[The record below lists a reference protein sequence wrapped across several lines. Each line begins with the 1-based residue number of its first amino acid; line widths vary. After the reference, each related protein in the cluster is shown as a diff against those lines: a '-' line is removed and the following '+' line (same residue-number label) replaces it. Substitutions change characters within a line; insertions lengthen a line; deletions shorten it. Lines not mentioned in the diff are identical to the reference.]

1 MRAGVRYYE
10 FRLFQAYSA
19 YTVGTWPHVHLFL
32 GFKRCYQVLIIIII
46 VIPGPNSVDRKCP
59 NSVDRKYVVS
69 AQPDRHEGTVVF
81 PVPS

>member
-46 VIPGPNSVDRKCP
+46 VIPGPS
-59 NSVDRKYVVS
+59 SVDRKYVVS